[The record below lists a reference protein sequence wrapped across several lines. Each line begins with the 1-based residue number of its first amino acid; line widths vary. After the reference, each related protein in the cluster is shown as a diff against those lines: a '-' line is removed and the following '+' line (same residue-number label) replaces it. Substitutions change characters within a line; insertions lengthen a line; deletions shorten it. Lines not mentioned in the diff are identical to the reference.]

1 MRAMAIVGGFG
12 FDHLKLIERPTPEP
26 RHGEVAIRMSAV
38 SLNYRDMDMVL
49 GTYPFSFPLP
59 LVPTSD
65 GVGEVV
71 AVGEGVTRAKV
82 GDRVLGTFH
91 QSWIA
96 GRYEED
102 TPQLGGSADGMLA
115 EYVRLDQQGIVH
127 APANLT
133 DEEAATL
140 PCAGLTSWHSLVTES
155 HIEAGDTVL
164 IQGTGGVSLFGL
176 QFSAMFGAR
185 TIVTSSSDAK
195 LERAKSLGATHTIN
209 YVKTP
214 VWHPEVRALN
224 GGRGIDHVIEVG
236 GPDSFLQSLQAI
248 RIGGQINMVGYIGSK
263 EGAINPLEILYRR
276 ATVRGIPVGSRE
288 SFEAMNRAIEANTMR
303 PVIDKVFPWTD
314 AVAAIR
320 YMQKG
325 KHFGKIILKF

>member
-1 MRAMAIVGGFG
+1 M
-12 FDHLKLIERPTPEP
+12 
-26 RHGEVAIRMSAV
+26 
-38 SLNYRDMDMVL
+38 
-49 GTYPFSFPLP
+49 
-59 LVPTSD
+59 
-65 GVGEVV
+65 
-71 AVGEGVTRAKV
+71 GEGVTRAKV

-96 GRYEED
+96 GRYEGD

-140 PCAGLTSWHSLVTES
+140 PCAALTSWHSLVTES
-155 HIEAGDTVL
+155 RLEAGDAVL

-176 QFSAMFGAR
+176 QFAAMFGAR

-214 VWHPEVRALN
+214 VWHSEVRACN
-224 GGRGIDHVIEVG
+224 GGRGVDHVIEVG

-263 EGAINPLEILYRR
+263 RGTINPLEILYHR

-288 SFEAMNRAIEANTMR
+288 SFEAMNRAIEANDMR
-303 PVIDKVFPWTD
+303 PVIDKVVPWTD
-314 AVAAIR
+314 AAAAIR
-320 YMQKG
+320 YMQEG
-325 KHFGKIILKF
+325 KHFGKIVLKF